1 MTIEDETAK
10 AVRIEKKV
18 LDEVKQQRKLLTEM
32 SERLARVEAAQ
43 AAMATTVGK
52 VFNKVVHVEP
62 DLHAIMR
69 MLRLDHTTLP
79 YPQRLMAARYRL
91 WSQNEEDGITL
102 ALFDQAGVT
111 NRRFVEIGSGL
122 SGGNSACL
130 AAELGWTGLM
140 VDGDPVHMTQVRR
153 RFPGVTAT
161 AAWVTRENINEL
173 ITDAGFTG
181 EVDFFSLD
189 LDGNDY
195 WVWEA
200 MTACSPRV
208 VVIEY
213 NSAFGGE
220 RAVTIPYDPT
230 FNRRDHRFCYYGASL
245 AALAKVSEKK
255 GYRLVTTEPN
265 GVNAFFLRNDVEPSI
280 PACTPEAAFRLQR
293 SYDVWMK
300 TKQEDVYS
308 YVAKAKLPLVD
319 ID

>member
-1 MTIEDETAK
+1 VTTEDHAAK
-10 AVRIEKKV
+10 AGRIEKKL
-18 LDEVKQQRKLLTEM
+18 LDEVKQQRKLLGDIA
-32 SERLARVEAAQ
+32 ERLARVEAAQ
-43 AAMATTVGK
+43 ATMTATMGK
-52 VFNKVVHVEP
+52 VFNKVVHLEP
-62 DLHAIMR
+62 DLHAVMR
-69 MLRLDHTTLP
+69 TLRLDHTALP
-79 YPQRLMAARYRL
+79 YPQRLMAQRYRL
-91 WSQNEEDGITL
+91 LSQNEEDGITL

-173 ITDAGFTG
+173 ITDAGLTG

-213 NSAFGGE
+213 NSAFGGD
-220 RAVTIPYDPT
+220 RAVTIPYDPK
-230 FNRRDHRFCYYGASL
+230 FNRRDYRFCYYGASL

-265 GVNAFFLRNDVEPSI
+265 GVNAYFLRNDVEPSI
-280 PACTPEAAFRLQR
+280 PACTPEVAFRLQR
-293 SYDVWMK
+293 RYDVWMK

-308 YVAKAKLPLVD
+308 YVANAKLPLVD
-319 ID
+319 IK

>member
-1 MTIEDETAK
+1 MEDQADK
-10 AVRIEKKV
+10 AGRIEKKV

-62 DLHAIMR
+62 DLHAVMR

-79 YPQRLMAARYRL
+79 YPQRLMAKRYRL
-91 WSQNEEDGITL
+91 SSQNEEDGIIL

-130 AAELGWTGLM
+130 AADLGWTGLM
-140 VDGDPVHMTQVRR
+140 VDGDAGHMTQVRR

-173 ITDAGFTG
+173 VTDAGFTG

-220 RAVTIPYDPT
+220 RAVTIPYDPK